1 MNRFLLILLMAAAA
15 NAQDVYSFDVCME
28 YEIIVHDKPNANRLE
43 KYYVNSADNLYHIV
57 HYASETMQYNLYFVH
72 YDKRWSRGKKGYRS
86 DGTLIFNETFVAGN
100 PYKYQ
105 RNNYAFSP
113 IGDTVLNG
121 RALKY
126 VRFFSTKPKRIKKK
140 KLYSAIMFFEP
151 GPALPLLWHP
161 TAMEIWLTRGGIPNG
176 TLVEQHMYDENNVH
190 RSTRKLLAKTPNK
203 MRVQIP
209 KPNYKVI
216 QGAVVSPYSGT
227 RYYQPGST
235 ALPFNIHTPQ

>member
-1 MNRFLLILLMAAAA
+1 
-15 NAQDVYSFDVCME
+15 
-28 YEIIVHDKPNANRLE
+28 
-43 KYYVNSADNLYHIV
+43 
-57 HYASETMQYNLYFVH
+57 
-72 YDKRWSRGKKGYRS
+72 
-86 DGTLIFNETFVAGN
+86 
-100 PYKYQ
+100 
-105 RNNYAFSP
+105 
-113 IGDTVLNG
+113 
-121 RALKY
+121 
-126 VRFFSTKPKRIKKK
+126 
-140 KLYSAIMFFEP
+140 
-151 GPALPLLWHP
+151 
-161 TAMEIWLTRGGIPNG
+161 MEIWLTRGGIPNG